1 MLFTDLSVRRERG
14 IDVKKFIPIISL
26 GLLCILT
33 LPAFAADYT
42 AVPPTQALFATPTSV
57 DVVAV
62 DSSINRTAVDI
73 SKNSALISP
82 AFGSQ
87 TSNLRGSG
95 EPLTPN
101 LATRTEAPQ
110 IDIAGPPMV
119 TVIST
124 VPNSPVANAGGD
136 TVIPGTIDTSIYE
149 DCYTYDAFTEVTD
162 DMYYT
167 GGYIAKLSISDLD
180 LSVRVYEGTTNSVL
194 SKGVGHFK
202 ETSIWDGNVCL
213 ASHNRG
219 KGAYFSDIHEL
230 DLGAVIKLTTKLGT
244 RKYEVYSIE
253 KISVD
258 DTSALQNTGDNI
270 ITLITCVKNQ
280 SDYYRWCVKAEAAD

>member
-1 MLFTDLSVRRERG
+1 MLFTDLSVRKERG

-26 GLLCILT
+26 GLLCMLT

-42 AVPPTQALFATPTSV
+42 AMPPTQALFGTPTSV
-57 DVVAV
+57 NVVTV

-73 SKNSALISP
+73 SKNSALIPP

-101 LATRTEAPQ
+101 LVIRTETPQ
-110 IDIAGPPMV
+110 ADIAGLPMV

-124 VPNSPVANAGGD
+124 VPSSSVANAGGD

-258 DTSALQNTGDNI
+258 DTTALQNTSDNI

-280 SDYYRWCVKAEAAD
+280 SDYYRWCVKAAAAD

>member
-14 IDVKKFIPIISL
+14 IDVKKFIPIVSL
-26 GLLCILT
+26 GLLCMLA

-42 AVPPTQALFATPTSV
+42 AVPPTQALFGTPTSV
-57 DVVAV
+57 NVVTV
-62 DSSINRTAVDI
+62 DNSINRTAVDI
-73 SKNSALISP
+73 SKNSALIPP

-95 EPLTPN
+95 EPFTPN
-101 LATRTEAPQ
+101 LAIPTETPQ
-110 IDIAGPPMV
+110 ADIAGPPMV

-124 VPNSPVANAGGD
+124 VSSSSVANAGGD

-149 DCYTYDAFTEVTD
+149 DYYTYNAFTEVTD

-167 GGYIAKLSISDLD
+167 GGYIAKLSIPDLD
-180 LSVRVYEGTTNSVL
+180 LSVKVYEGTTNSVL

-258 DTSALQNTGDNI
+258 DTTALQNTGDNI

>member
-42 AVPPTQALFATPTSV
+42 AMPPTQALFGTPTSV
-57 DVVAV
+57 NVVTV
-62 DSSINRTAVDI
+62 DNSINRTEVDI
-73 SKNSALISP
+73 SKNSALIPP
-82 AFGSQ
+82 AFGSH

-101 LATRTEAPQ
+101 LAPRTEVPQ
-110 IDIAGPPMV
+110 VDIAGLPMV

-124 VPNSPVANAGGD
+124 VPSSSVANVGGD

-149 DCYTYDAFTEVTD
+149 DYYTYDAFTEVTD

-167 GGYIAKLSISDLD
+167 GGYIAKLSIPDLD
-180 LSVRVYEGTTNSVL
+180 LSVKVYEGTTNSVL

-202 ETSIWDGNVCL
+202 GTSIWDGNVCL

-219 KGAYFSDIHEL
+219 KGACFSDIHEL

-258 DTSALQNTGDNI
+258 DTTALQNTGDNI

>member
-14 IDVKKFIPIISL
+14 IDVKKFIPIVSL
-26 GLLCILT
+26 GLLCMLT

-42 AVPPTQALFATPTSV
+42 AVPPTQALFGTPTSV
-57 DVVAV
+57 DAVTV
-62 DSSINRTAVDI
+62 DSNINRTAVDI
-73 SKNSALISP
+73 SKNSALIPP
-82 AFGSQ
+82 AFGSH

-101 LATRTEAPQ
+101 LATHTEMPQ
-110 IDIAGPPMV
+110 ADIAGLPMV

-124 VPNSPVANAGGD
+124 VPSSSVANVGGD

-149 DCYTYDAFTEVTD
+149 DYYTYDAFTEVTD

-167 GGYIAKLSISDLD
+167 GGYIAKLSIPDLD
-180 LSVRVYEGTTNSVL
+180 LSVKVYEGTTNSVL

-244 RKYEVYSIE
+244 RKYEVYSTR

-258 DTSALQNTGDNI
+258 DTTALQNTSDNI

-280 SDYYRWCVKAEAAD
+280 SDYYRWCVRAEAV

>member
-14 IDVKKFIPIISL
+14 IDVKKFIPIVSL
-26 GLLCILT
+26 GLLCMLA

-42 AVPPTQALFATPTSV
+42 AVPPTQALFGTPTSV
-57 DVVAV
+57 NVVTV
-62 DSSINRTAVDI
+62 DNSINRTEVDI
-73 SKNSALISP
+73 SKNSALIPP
-82 AFGSQ
+82 AFGSH

-101 LATRTEAPQ
+101 LAPRTEVPQ
-110 IDIAGPPMV
+110 VDIAGLPMV

-124 VPNSPVANAGGD
+124 VPSSSVANVGGD

-149 DCYTYDAFTEVTD
+149 DYYTYDAFTEVTD

-167 GGYIAKLSISDLD
+167 GGYIAKLSIPDLD
-180 LSVRVYEGTTNSVL
+180 LSVKVYEGTTNSVL

-202 ETSIWDGNVCL
+202 GTSIWDGNVCL

-219 KGAYFSDIHEL
+219 KGACFSDIHEL

-258 DTSALQNTGDNI
+258 DTTALQNTSDNI

>member
-14 IDVKKFIPIISL
+14 IDVKKFIPIVSL

-42 AVPPTQALFATPTSV
+42 AVPPTQALFGTPTSV
-57 DVVAV
+57 NVVTV
-62 DSSINRTAVDI
+62 DNSINRTAVDI
-73 SKNSALISP
+73 SKNSALIPP

-95 EPLTPN
+95 EPLTPD
-101 LATRTEAPQ
+101 LAIRTEVPQ
-110 IDIAGPPMV
+110 GDIAEPPMV

-124 VPNSPVANAGGD
+124 VPNSSVANAGGD

-149 DCYTYDAFTEVTD
+149 DYYTYDAFTEVTD

-167 GGYIAKLSISDLD
+167 GGYIAKLSIPDLD
-180 LSVRVYEGTTNSVL
+180 LSVKVYEGTTNSVL

-202 ETSIWDGNVCL
+202 ETSIWDGNVCI

-258 DTSALQNTGDNI
+258 DTTALQNTSDNI

>member
-42 AVPPTQALFATPTSV
+42 AMPPTQALFGTPTSV
-57 DVVAV
+57 NVVTVAN
-62 DSSINRTAVDI
+62 SINRTAVDI
-73 SKNSALISP
+73 SKNSALIPP

-87 TSNLRGSG
+87 TSNFRGSG

-101 LATRTEAPQ
+101 LATRSEAPQ

-124 VPNSPVANAGGD
+124 VPSTSVANAGGD

-167 GGYIAKLSISDLD
+167 GGYIAKLSIPDLD
-180 LSVRVYEGTTNSVL
+180 LSVKVYEGTTNSVL

-258 DTSALQNTGDNI
+258 DTTALQNTSDNI

-280 SDYYRWCVKAEAAD
+280 SDYYRWCVKAEAV

>member
-14 IDVKKFIPIISL
+14 IDVKKFIPIVSL

-42 AVPPTQALFATPTSV
+42 AVPPTQALFGTPTSV
-57 DVVAV
+57 NVVTV
-62 DSSINRTAVDI
+62 DNSINRTAVDI
-73 SKNSALISP
+73 SKNSALIPP

-87 TSNLRGSG
+87 TSNLRGRL

-101 LATRTEAPQ
+101 LATRTETPQ
-110 IDIAGPPMV
+110 VDIAGPPMV

-124 VPNSPVANAGGD
+124 VPSSSVANAGGD
-136 TVIPGTIDTSIYE
+136 TVIPGTIDTSIYD
-149 DCYTYDAFTEVTD
+149 DCYTHDAFTEVTD

-167 GGYIAKLSISDLD
+167 GGYIAKLSIPDLD
-180 LSVRVYEGTTNSVL
+180 LSVKVYEGTTNSVL

-258 DTSALQNTGDNI
+258 DTTALQNTSDNI

>member
-14 IDVKKFIPIISL
+14 IDMKKFIPIISL
-26 GLLCILT
+26 GLLCMLA

-57 DVVAV
+57 DVVTV

-73 SKNSALISP
+73 SKNSALIPP
-82 AFGSQ
+82 AFGSH

-101 LATRTEAPQ
+101 LAIRTEMPQ
-110 IDIAGPPMV
+110 VDIAGPPMV

-124 VPNSPVANAGGD
+124 VPNSSVANAGGD

-149 DCYTYDAFTEVTD
+149 DYYTYDAFTEVTD

-167 GGYIAKLSISDLD
+167 GGYIAKLSIPNLD
-180 LSVRVYEGTTNSVL
+180 LSVKVYEGTTNSVL

-258 DTSALQNTGDNI
+258 DTTALQNTSDNI

>member
-14 IDVKKFIPIISL
+14 IDVKKFIPIVSL
-26 GLLCILT
+26 GLLCMLA

-42 AVPPTQALFATPTSV
+42 AVPPTQALFGTPTSV
-57 DVVAV
+57 NVVTV
-62 DSSINRTAVDI
+62 DNSINRTAVDI
-73 SKNSALISP
+73 SKNSALIPP

-87 TSNLRGSG
+87 TSNLRESG

-110 IDIAGPPMV
+110 GDIAGPPMV

-124 VPNSPVANAGGD
+124 VPNSSVANAGGD

-149 DCYTYDAFTEVTD
+149 DYYTYDAFTEVTD

-167 GGYIAKLSISDLD
+167 GGYIAKLSIPDLD
-180 LSVRVYEGTTNSVL
+180 LSVKVYEGTTNSVL

-258 DTSALQNTGDNI
+258 DTTALQNTSDNI

>member
-14 IDVKKFIPIISL
+14 IDMKKFIPIVSL
-26 GLLCILT
+26 GLLCMLA

-73 SKNSALISP
+73 SKNSALIPP
-82 AFGSQ
+82 AFGSH

-101 LATRTEAPQ
+101 LAIRTEVPQ
-110 IDIAGPPMV
+110 ADIAGPPMV

-124 VPNSPVANAGGD
+124 VPNSSVANAGGD

-149 DCYTYDAFTEVTD
+149 DYYTYDAFTEVTD

-167 GGYIAKLSISDLD
+167 GGYIAKLSIPDLD
-180 LSVRVYEGTTNSVL
+180 LSVKVYEGTTNSVL

-258 DTSALQNTGDNI
+258 DTTALQNTSDNI

>member
-1 MLFTDLSVRRERG
+1 MLFTDLSVKRERG
-14 IDVKKFIPIISL
+14 IDVKKFIPIVSL
-26 GLLCILT
+26 GLLCMLA

-42 AVPPTQALFATPTSV
+42 AVPPTQALFGTPTSV
-57 DVVAV
+57 NVVTV
-62 DSSINRTAVDI
+62 DNSINRTAVNI
-73 SKNSALISP
+73 SKNSALIPP
-82 AFGSQ
+82 AFGSH

-101 LATRTEAPQ
+101 LVTRTEAPQ
-110 IDIAGPPMV
+110 FDIAGPPMV

-124 VPNSPVANAGGD
+124 VPSTSVANAGGD

-162 DMYYT
+162 DMYYA
-167 GGYIAKLSISDLD
+167 GGYIAKLSIPDLD
-180 LSVRVYEGTTNSVL
+180 ISVKVYEGTTNSVL

-219 KGAYFSDIHEL
+219 KGAYFFDIHGL

-280 SDYYRWCVKAEAAD
+280 SDYYRWCVKAEAV

>member
-14 IDVKKFIPIISL
+14 IDVKKFIPIVSL
-26 GLLCILT
+26 GLLCMLA

-42 AVPPTQALFATPTSV
+42 ALPPTQALFGTPTSV
-57 DVVAV
+57 NVVTV

-73 SKNSALISP
+73 SKNSALIPP

-101 LATRTEAPQ
+101 LVIRTETPQ
-110 IDIAGPPMV
+110 ADIAGPPMV

-124 VPNSPVANAGGD
+124 VPNSSVANVGGD

-167 GGYIAKLSISDLD
+167 GGYIAKLSIPDLD
-180 LSVRVYEGTTNSVL
+180 LSVKVYEGTTNSVL

-202 ETSIWDGNVCL
+202 ETSIWDGNVCF

-258 DTSALQNTGDNI
+258 DTTALQNTGDNI

>member
-14 IDVKKFIPIISL
+14 IDVKKFIPIVSL
-26 GLLCILT
+26 GLLCMLT

-57 DVVAV
+57 DVVTV

-73 SKNSALISP
+73 SKNSALIPP

-101 LATRTEAPQ
+101 LATRTETLQA
-110 IDIAGPPMV
+110 DIAGPPMV

-124 VPNSPVANAGGD
+124 VPSSSVANAGGD

-149 DCYTYDAFTEVTD
+149 DYYTYNAFTEVTD

-167 GGYIAKLSISDLD
+167 GGYIAKLSIPDLD
-180 LSVRVYEGTTNSVL
+180 LSVKVYEGTTNSVL

-258 DTSALQNTGDNI
+258 DTTALQNTSDNS